1 MTRPQLLSIITI
13 LVHLKLLYY
22 TEVTP
27 LCCPCRRRS
36 HTVQVGEKASELR
49 RGMIAMKDDASS
61 LVLIYSV
68 SISGLA
74 LCAYFLFRWPSPAQ
88 LQSILLML

>member
-27 LCCPCRRRS
+27 PCCPCRRRS
-36 HTVQVGEKASELR
+36 HAVQVGVKASELR

-68 SISGLA
+68 SISGLS

-88 LQSILLML
+88 LQSALLMS